1 MKLKRK
7 EDQSVDISILL
18 RRGNKIPMD
27 RVTEKMFRAE
37 IKRRAIQRLPHLGFI
52 PYTITKPRHYCV
64 CQQVLAERGLI
75 MLSPER
81 LFQCL
86 ANTEVDAHSHPL
98 DRAKGPQ

>member
-1 MKLKRK
+1 MC
-7 EDQSVDISILL
+7 
-18 RRGNKIPMD
+18 
-27 RVTEKMFRAE
+27 RAE
-37 IKRRAIQRLPHLGFI
+37 TEGMTIQRLPHLGSI
-52 PYTITKPRHYCV
+52 PYTITKPRHYCG

-98 DRAKGPQ
+98 DRAQGPQ